1 MEIKGCMKDIARELL
16 ELSGNLDEGELQ
28 ALAKEI
34 READRVFVAAAGRS
48 LLMIRCLAM
57 RLMQLGYT
65 S

>member
-34 READRVFVAAAGRS
+34 READRVLWRQQDGLF
-48 LLMIRCLAM
+48 
-57 RLMQLGYT
+57 
-65 S
+65 